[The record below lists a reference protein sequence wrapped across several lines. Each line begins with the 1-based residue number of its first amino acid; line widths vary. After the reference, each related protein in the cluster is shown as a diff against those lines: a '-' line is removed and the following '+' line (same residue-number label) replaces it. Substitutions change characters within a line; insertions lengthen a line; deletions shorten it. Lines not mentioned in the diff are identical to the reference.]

1 MLRFFDRFPLALH
14 PLIKII
20 NRF

>member
-1 MLRFFDRFPLALH
+1 MLHFFDRFTLALH

-20 NRF
+20 NKF